1 MWYNIPSIV
10 LDVPL
15 VISLLISWRIIMSLK
30 SSNKTDVNTT
40 ELVITVDAATFE
52 NAVEQEFQRQRK
64 NIQIKGFRK
73 GKAPRKLV
81 EKEFGEGAFY
91 EGAINSLLG
100 PEIDAAV
107 SETKLILVDRPNVE
121 VTSIDKENGVELKA
135 ICVTKPEIEISDY
148 KGIKAPKEVKE
159 ITDEDIEKQIE
170 IIRKKNA
177 RIVSVEDRP
186 AQMDD
191 EVVIDFEGFFG
202 DEAFEG
208 GKGEDHPLKLGSGQ
222 FIPGFEDQIVG
233 HSIGDEFDVVVTFP
247 EDYHMSDYAGK
258 EATFKT
264 KVKAISY
271 EELPEINDDLIKDA
285 TEFDTVDEYKADIR
299 TKLEEAAKDQAE
311 AAYETAILNA
321 VIAKVDAP
329 IPNCM
334 YEQRIDNLIR
344 SFDQQL
350 QQQGMNL
357 KLYCQYTGMDE
368 DAIRDTYRDRAE
380 NEVKLRL
387 ALEKIAELE
396 NIEVTEEDVN
406 NGLSEIAAANKMD
419 VETIKRFIPLDE
431 YTMDMKVQK
440 AVDFVKENAVIDNS
454 AKEESAE

>member
-1 MWYNIPSIV
+1 M
-10 LDVPL
+10 
-15 VISLLISWRIIMSLK
+15 LK

-81 EKEFGEGAFY
+81 EKEYGEGAFY
-91 EGAINSLLG
+91 EGAINNLLG

-107 SETKLILVDRPNVE
+107 AETNLVLVDRPNVE
-121 VTSIDKENGVELKA
+121 VTSIDKENGVELKVV
-135 ICVTKPEIEISDY
+135 CVTKPEIEISDY
-148 KGIKAPKEVKE
+148 KGIKAPKEVKA
-159 ITDEDIEKQIE
+159 ITDEDIDKQIE
-170 IIRKKNA
+170 MIRKKNA

-202 DEAFEG
+202 DEPFEG

-233 HSIGDEFDVVVTFP
+233 HNIGDEFDVVVSFP
-247 EDYHMSDYAGK
+247 EDYHMADYAGK

-285 TEFDTVDEYKADIR
+285 TEFDTVDEYRADIK
-299 TKLEEAAKDQAE
+299 TKLEEAAVSQADSAFE
-311 AAYETAILNA
+311 NAVLNA
-321 VIAKVDAP
+321 LIAKVDAP

-334 YEQRIDNLIR
+334 YEQRIDSLVR

-357 KLYCQYTGMDE
+357 KMYCQYTGMDE
-368 DAIRDTYRDRAE
+368 DSLRDTYRERAE
-380 NEVKLRL
+380 SEVKLRL

-396 NIEVTEEDVN
+396 GLEVSEEEIN
-406 NGLSEIAAANKMD
+406 NGLSEIAVANNVD
-419 VETIKRFIPLDE
+419 VETIKRFIPLGD
-431 YTMDMKVQK
+431 YTADMKVQK
-440 AVDFVKENAVIDNS
+440 AVDLVKENAVVDNS
-454 AKEESAE
+454 APAEEKAE

>member
-1 MWYNIPSIV
+1 M
-10 LDVPL
+10 
-15 VISLLISWRIIMSLK
+15 LK
-30 SSNKTDVNTT
+30 SANKTDVNTT
-40 ELVITVDAATFE
+40 ELVLTVDAATFE

-64 NIQIKGFRK
+64 NIQVKGFRK

-81 EKEFGEGAFY
+81 EKEYGEGAFY

-107 SETKLILVDRPNVE
+107 AEQKLELVDRPSVE
-121 VTSIDKENGVELKA
+121 VTSIDKETGVELKVLC
-135 ICVTKPEIEISDY
+135 ITKPEIEISDY
-148 KGIKAPKEVKE
+148 MGIKAPKEVKD
-159 ITDEDIEKQIE
+159 ITDDDIEKQIE

-191 EVVIDFEGFFG
+191 EVTIDFKGFFG
-202 DEAFEG
+202 DEEFEG
-208 GKGEDHPLKLGSGQ
+208 GSAEDHQLKLGSGQ

-233 HSIGDEFDVVVTFP
+233 HNIGDEFDVVVTFP
-247 EDYHMSDYAGK
+247 EDYQMADYAGK

-285 TEFDTVDEYKADIR
+285 TEFDTVDEYKADIK
-299 TKLEEAAKDQAE
+299 TKLEEAAVQQADSAFE
-311 AAYETAILNA
+311 HAILNA
-321 VIAKVDAP
+321 LIEKVDAP

-334 YEQRIDNLIR
+334 YEQRIDTLIR
-344 SFDQQL
+344 TFDQQL

-357 KLYCQYTGMDE
+357 KMYCQYTGMDE
-368 DAIRDTYRDRAE
+368 DSLRDTYRERAE
-380 NEVKLRL
+380 SEVKLRL

-396 NIEVTEEDVN
+396 NIEITDEELN
-406 NGLSEIAAANKMD
+406 NGLSEIAAANNVD
-419 VETIKRFIPLDE
+419 VETIKKFIPLGE
-431 YTMDMKVQK
+431 YTEDMKVQK
-440 AVDFVKENAVIDNS
+440 AVDLVKENAVVDNS
-454 AKEESAE
+454 AAEEKAE

>member
-1 MWYNIPSIV
+1 M
-10 LDVPL
+10 
-15 VISLLISWRIIMSLK
+15 LK

-81 EKEFGEGAFY
+81 EKEYGEGAFY
-91 EGAINSLLG
+91 EGAINNLLG

-107 SETKLILVDRPNVE
+107 AETNLVLVDRPNVE
-121 VTSIDKENGVELKA
+121 VTSIDKENGVELKVV
-135 ICVTKPEIEISDY
+135 CVTKPEIEISDY
-148 KGIKAPKEVKE
+148 KGIKAPKEVKA
-159 ITDEDIEKQIE
+159 ITDEDIDKQIE
-170 IIRKKNA
+170 MIRKKNA

-202 DEAFEG
+202 DEPFEG
-208 GKGEDHPLKLGSGQ
+208 GKGEDHPLKLASGQ
-222 FIPGFEDQIVG
+222 FSPGVEDQIVG
-233 HSIGDEFDVVVTFP
+233 HNIGDEFDVVVSFP
-247 EDYHMSDYAGK
+247 EDYHMADYAGK

-285 TEFDTVDEYKADIR
+285 TEFDTVDEYRADIK
-299 TKLEEAAKDQAE
+299 TKLEEAAVSQADSAFE
-311 AAYETAILNA
+311 NAVLNA
-321 VIAKVDAP
+321 LIAKVDAP

-334 YEQRIDNLIR
+334 YEQRIDSLVR

-357 KLYCQYTGMDE
+357 KMYCQYTGMDE
-368 DAIRDTYRDRAE
+368 DSLRDTYRERAE
-380 NEVKLRL
+380 SEVKLRL

-396 NIEVTEEDVN
+396 GLEVSEEEIN
-406 NGLSEIAAANKMD
+406 NGLSEIAAANNVD
-419 VETIKRFIPLDE
+419 VETIKRFIPLGD
-431 YTMDMKVQK
+431 YTADMKVQK
-440 AVDFVKENAVIDNS
+440 AVDLVKENAVVDNS
-454 AKEESAE
+454 APAEEKAE